1 MRKIAIV
8 CAFVAVLFSVA
19 CTNNCSKENCATD
32 STKVALDTTK
42 KVVVDS
48 TAVVADT
55 TKAVK

>member
-8 CAFVAVLFSVA
+8 FAFVAVLFSVA

-42 KVVVDS
+42 KVAVD
-48 TAVVADT
+48 TTKVADT